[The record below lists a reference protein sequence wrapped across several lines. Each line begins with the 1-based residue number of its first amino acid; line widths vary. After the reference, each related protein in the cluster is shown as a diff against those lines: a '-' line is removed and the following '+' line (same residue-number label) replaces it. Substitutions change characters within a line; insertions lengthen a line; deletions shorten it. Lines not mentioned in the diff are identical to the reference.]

1 MRLAAIVLAAGKS
14 NRMGTNKLLLKV
26 GERRVIDHIIHS
38 LLPLTTIVV
47 LGHRASDIKG
57 IAERLGAQTVVNHV
71 YEEGMATSFQTGLR
85 ALDSGTDAVFMVLSD
100 TFGFKKSLLE
110 RMSNV
115 MEQNPDIHIVSPR
128 FKGRNGHPVLI
139 KKPLFKEF
147 LKLGKG
153 ETMKDVVN
161 RYRKQ
166 HRYVEADEWCTVDLD
181 THEDYKRILEM
192 WKRR

>member
-26 GERRVIDHIIHS
+26 GEIRVIEHIIHS
-38 LLPLTTIVV
+38 LLPLETIVV

-57 IAERLGAQTVVNHV
+57 IAEDLGVRTVVNHCYV
-71 YEEGMATSFQTGLR
+71 KGMTTSFQTGLR
-85 ALDSGTDAVFMVLSD
+85 ALDSSTDAVFMVLSD
-100 TFGFKKSLLE
+100 TFGYKKSLME

-115 MEQNPDIHIVSPR
+115 MERNLGIHIVSPR
-128 FKGRNGHPVLI
+128 FKGRRGHPVLI
-139 KKPLFKEF
+139 RKPLFKEF
-147 LKLGKG
+147 LKLGES

-161 RYRKQ
+161 RYGKQ
-166 HRYVEADEWCTVDLD
+166 HRYVEADEWCTIDLN
-181 THEDYKRILEM
+181 TPEDYERILEM